1 MSIKPQALKK
11 GDRIALVS
19 PASRPE
25 STQVLARAFAVVEK
39 MGFKPV
45 IAKHALAINGYLAG
59 TNEERAQDIM
69 DAFCDDSIA
78 GIFCLE
84 GGFGS
89 IKTLSLLDF
98 GKIKKHPK
106 IFMGSH
112 ENTCLLTALH
122 HQSSL
127 VVFHGPNI
135 CCVDKVESI
144 AEIKS
149 TLCSANILPPV
160 TPSINSFPAGFHHTA
175 FGGNAQGT
183 LLGGNLNALASLM
196 GTKYSAHFTNK
207 IVFFCERNERN
218 DIMERWLTS
227 LHLAGYLK
235 RIAGIAFG
243 EFPDCGTKDSLSMK
257 SYQDIFSERMV
268 EHKIPST
275 FNMPIG
281 DSSLCR
287 VMPIGIK
294 AKLDATNG
302 KIEFT
307 ESALG

>member
-1 MSIKPQALKK
+1 MTIKPNALKK
-11 GDRIALVS
+11 GDRIALIS
-19 PASRPE
+19 PASRPD
-25 STQVLARAFAVVEK
+25 SAQALARAEAVVEK

-59 TNEERAQDIM
+59 TDEERTQDIM
-69 DAFCDDSIA
+69 DAFLDDSIF

-84 GGFGS
+84 GGYGS
-89 IKTLSLLDF
+89 IRTLAHLDF
-98 GKIKKHPK
+98 SKIKKHPK
-106 IFMGSH
+106 VFMGSH
-112 ENTCLLTALH
+112 ENTCLLTAI
-122 HQSSL
+122 QNQTSM

-135 CCVDKVESI
+135 CSVNSIETI
-144 AEIKS
+144 AEIKQTIAS
-149 TLCSANILPPV
+149 TNVLSPV
-160 TPSINSFPAGFHHTA
+160 TPSVNSFPAGFHHTA
-175 FGGNAQGT
+175 YPGTAQGT

-207 IVFFCERNERN
+207 LVFICERGERN
-218 DIMERWLTS
+218 DIIERWFTS

-243 EFPDCGTKDSLSMK
+243 EFADCGPKDSMSMK
-257 SYQDIFSERMV
+257 SYQDILSERV
-268 EHKIPST
+268 IEHKVPTT

-281 DSSLCR
+281 DSSLSR

-302 KIEFT
+302 KLEFIEP
-307 ESALG
+307 ALA

>member
-1 MSIKPQALKK
+1 MTIYPKALKK
-11 GDRIALVS
+11 GDQVALIS

-25 STQVLARAFAVVEK
+25 SAQALARAEAVVEK

-45 IAKHALAINGYLAG
+45 IAKHALSSNGYLAG
-59 TNEERAQDIM
+59 TDEERSQDIM
-69 DAFCDDSIA
+69 DAFLNDSIS

-89 IKTLSLLDF
+89 IKTLSHLDYSR
-98 GKIKKHPK
+98 IKKHPK
-106 IFMGSH
+106 IIMGSH
-112 ENTCLLTALH
+112 ENTCLLTAL
-122 HQSSL
+122 QNQTSM

-135 CCVDKVESI
+135 CSIDKVESI

-149 TLCSANILPPV
+149 TLSSTSQLPPL
-160 TPSINSFPAGFHHTA
+160 TPGASSFPPGFHHTA
-175 FGGNAQGT
+175 YPGNAQGT
-183 LLGGNLNALASLM
+183 LIGGNLNSLASLM

-207 IVFFCERNERN
+207 IVFFCERGERN
-218 DIMERWLTS
+218 DIIERWFTS

-235 RIAGIAFG
+235 RIAGIVFG
-243 EFPDCGTKDSLSMK
+243 EFPDCGPKDSASMK
-257 SYQDIFSERMV
+257 SYQDILSERV
-268 EHKIPST
+268 IEHKVPTT
-275 FNMPIG
+275 FNMPVG

-302 KIEFT
+302 KLEFA
-307 ESALG
+307 EPALV

>member
-1 MSIKPQALKK
+1 MTTKPEALKK
-11 GDRIALVS
+11 GSRIALIS

-25 STQVLARAFAVVEK
+25 SVQAVARAEAVVEK

-45 IAKHALAINGYLAG
+45 IAKHALTINGYLAG
-59 TNEERAQDIM
+59 TDQERAQDIM
-69 DAFCDDSIA
+69 DAFLDDSIA

-89 IKTLSLLDF
+89 IKTLAHLDF
-98 GKIKKHPK
+98 SRIKKHPK
-106 IFMGSH
+106 VFMGSH
-112 ENTCLLTALH
+112 ENTCLLTAL
-122 HQSSL
+122 QYQGGM

-135 CCVDKVESI
+135 CSVDKVECIS
-144 AEIKS
+144 EIKQTLAS
-149 TLCSANILPPV
+149 TNILPSI
-160 TPSINSFPAGFHHTA
+160 TPSLSTFPAGFHHTPFA
-175 FGGNAQGT
+175 GTAQGIVIGGNM
-183 LLGGNLNALASLM
+183 NALASLM

-207 IVFFCERNERN
+207 IVFFCERSERN
-218 DIMERWLTS
+218 DIIERCFTN

-243 EFPDCGTKDSLSMK
+243 EFPDCGPKDSASMK
-257 SYQDIFSERMV
+257 SYQDILSERV
-268 EHKIPST
+268 IEHKVPTT

-281 DSSLCR
+281 DSSFSR

-302 KIEFT
+302 KIEFA
-307 ESALG
+307 EPALV